1 MGPKNKNFI
10 FKCVSV
16 QYIGPLPGLFYQ
28 DKISD
33 FSVKKK
39 EREKHQC
46 NIDKLYRSVTD
57 KERKRS
63 MIKSYHMTVTK
74 NVGESHKIKLT
85 HSSDQD
91 QIRLNKYQ

>member
-10 FKCVSV
+10 FKCASV
-16 QYIGPLPGLFYQ
+16 QYFGPLPGLFYQ
-28 DKISD
+28 DKISV
-33 FSVKKK
+33 FSVKKRK
-39 EREKHQC
+39 RNSQC